1 MPTCISNEAPDK
13 HIEEVWYGIKTA
25 IQNTYIGTNIPIPID
40 LEDISSHLNI
50 LQSNQN
56 YQEIEKQIVIT
67 IGQICRFYVE
77 HRMSVYNCH
86 ILDVQIKRWNKVTE
100 KYKFFEKQD
109 IRNVIEN
116 CVFFYIYFKIF
127 ENYKKYT
134 ALVELFNNT
143 DNMPEINKIIDISV
157 KYNYPTILDKANNFF
172 CVSTYINN
180 KYETK
185 FFKNTNGNKLISHLV
200 SKKLLNL

>member
-1 MPTCISNEAPDK
+1 MPGCISNEAPDK
-13 HIEEVWYGIKTA
+13 HIEEVWYGLKTA
-25 IQNTYIGTNIPIPID
+25 IHNTYSGTNIHIPID
-40 LEDISSHLNI
+40 LEDISSCLNI

-143 DNMPEINKIIDISV
+143 DNIPEINKIIDISV

-185 FFKNTNGNKLISHLV
+185 FFKNTNGNKLIGHLV
-200 SKKLLNL
+200 SKNLLNL

>member
-1 MPTCISNEAPDK
+1 MPGCISNEAPDK
-13 HIEEVWYGIKTA
+13 HIEEVWYGVKTA
-25 IQNTYIGTNIPIPID
+25 IQNTYSGTNIHIPID
-40 LEDISSHLNI
+40 LEDISSCLNI

-67 IGQICRFYVE
+67 IGQICRFYVK

-143 DNMPEINKIIDISV
+143 DNIPEINKIIDISV

-185 FFKNTNGNKLISHLV
+185 FFKNTNGSKLIGHLV
-200 SKKLLNL
+200 SKNLLNL

>member
-40 LEDISSHLNI
+40 LENISSHLNT
-50 LQSNQN
+50 LQSQKN

-116 CVFFYIYFKIF
+116 CVFFYIYYKIF

-143 DNMPEINKIIDISV
+143 DSIPKINKIIDISV
-157 KYNYPTILDKANNFF
+157 KYNYPTILDKANNYF

-180 KYETK
+180 KYDTK
-185 FFKNTNGNKLISHLV
+185 FYKNTNGNKLISHLI
-200 SKKLLNL
+200 SKNLLNL

>member
-1 MPTCISNEAPDK
+1 MPECISNEAPDK
-13 HIEEVWYGIKTA
+13 HIEEVWYGLKTA
-25 IQNTYIGTNIPIPID
+25 IQNTYSGTNIPIPID
-40 LEDISSHLNI
+40 LEDVSSHLNI

-116 CVFFYIYFKIF
+116 CVFFYIYFKVF

-143 DNMPEINKIIDISV
+143 DNMPQINKIIDISV

>member
-40 LEDISSHLNI
+40 LENISSHLNT
-50 LQSNQN
+50 LQSQKN

-100 KYKFFEKQD
+100 KYEWAG
-109 IRNVIEN
+109 
-116 CVFFYIYFKIF
+116 Y
-127 ENYKKYT
+127 
-134 ALVELFNNT
+134 
-143 DNMPEINKIIDISV
+143 
-157 KYNYPTILDKANNFF
+157 
-172 CVSTYINN
+172 
-180 KYETK
+180 
-185 FFKNTNGNKLISHLV
+185 
-200 SKKLLNL
+200 

>member
-25 IQNTYIGTNIPIPID
+25 IQNTYIGTNIPIPLD
-40 LEDISSHLNI
+40 LENISSHLNN
-50 LQSNQN
+50 LQSQKN

-67 IGQICRFYVE
+67 IGEICRFYVE

-109 IRNVIEN
+109 IRNVVEN

-143 DNMPEINKIIDISV
+143 NSIPKIDEIIDISV

-172 CVSTYINN
+172 CVSTYINH
-180 KYETK
+180 KYDTK
-185 FFKNTNGNKLISHLV
+185 LYKNTNGSKLISHLL
-200 SKKLLNL
+200 SKNLVNL

>member
-25 IQNTYIGTNIPIPID
+25 IQNTYNGTNIPIPLD
-40 LEDISSHLNI
+40 LENISSHLNS
-50 LQSNQN
+50 LQSEKN

-77 HRMSVYNCH
+77 HRMCVYNCH

-109 IRNVIEN
+109 IRNVVEN

-134 ALVELFNNT
+134 ALVKLFNNT
-143 DNMPEINKIIDISV
+143 DSIPKIDEIIDISV

-172 CVSTYINN
+172 CVSTYIND
-180 KYETK
+180 KYYTK
-185 FFKNTNGNKLISHLV
+185 LYKNTNGNKLISHLV
-200 SKKLLNL
+200 SKNLLNL